1 MSGLHVCNDACGC
14 VCVCA
19 CVRACERALT
29 RACLHA
35 RARAF
40 ITRAHGCVPA
50 GPSSSFSLNPSVLHA
65 CRAHAHGS
73 AGLRLCASVR
83 YLARCFHDGKRALA
97 KLQQK
102 KRVCLPACVCACV
115 RVCVCACVLMCLCSR
130 ARALVC
136 ISRLQRHLAHR
147 TIQRRMCVM

>member
-1 MSGLHVCNDACGC
+1 MNVLVAPIMSWLHVCNDACGC
-14 VCVCA
+14 VCVCV

-29 RACLHA
+29 CACLHV

-65 CRAHAHGS
+65 CRAHAYS
-73 AGLRLCASVR
+73 SVGLRLYASVR

-102 KRVCLPACVCACV
+102 SACVCLCVCLRACLCMLWRV
-115 RVCVCACVLMCLCSR
+115 RV
-130 ARALVC
+130 
-136 ISRLQRHLAHR
+136 
-147 TIQRRMCVM
+147 